1 MKPSGFFYVVLFPL
15 YMTAKTEGMSDM
27 GSQAPEVQ
35 NAMRSHGQPHDMGR
49 KRHCARPVVPW
60 SAIGIFICRVV
71 EPYERL
77 SD

>member
-15 YMTAKTEGMSDM
+15 YMTAKTKGMSVM
-27 GSQAPEVQ
+27 GLQPLEVQ
-35 NAMRSHGQPHDMGR
+35 NAMQSHGQPHDMGR

-60 SAIGIFICRVV
+60 SAIGIFGRRVV